1 MNKKKNF
8 MMVPCGIDKDPR
20 LQPWMQQKY
29 VNSHEVIWAVERMI
43 SRLSQKPKERFSIQD
58 LTANLY
64 NPHLPYR
71 LLKELIIGSGFF
83 DYNDAGVRYNWD
95 LFDYFSKQNEEEESP
110 NCSPIDPQS
119 ATNPTCAR
127 TSSST
132 NRRVKQNIDV
142 DIDVDN
148 NPPLKKEKEKKSEED
163 SIDEAAKSAARAAVD
178 AVLNAPAKAPA
189 TDGYEERIRNIV
201 MNYRFRKG
209 SLDNW
214 EGSTMEEKRQNLAKH
229 LIWKLDDAHSEEA
242 ESVGSSLGI
251 ENYKAQWRDIV
262 MAYVKVLNS
271 SGYIS
276 KLVNSDKIG
285 LYLDIFS
292 GKTNAEANTY
302 QEGTRLLKEIKKL
315 RKARIEREKQRYPFE
330 DYNPETGLRY
340 VGNEI
345 IPRYAPPRPDNRSV
359 WDGDEGCWISPEEKD
374 ARRAAGL
381 ARLEAYMAMYDRE
394 RCGAE
399 HK

>member
-1 MNKKKNF
+1 

-163 SIDEAAKSAARAAVD
+163 SIDEAAKSVAVS
-178 AVLNAPAKAPA
+178 LCS
-189 TDGYEERIRNIV
+189 TRCCSSRI
-201 MNYRFRKG
+201 
-209 SLDNW
+209 S
-214 EGSTMEEKRQNLAKH
+214 
-229 LIWKLDDAHSEEA
+229 EA
-242 ESVGSSLGI
+242 EVRLIVASLG
-251 ENYKAQWRDIV
+251 NP
-262 MAYVKVLNS
+262 
-271 SGYIS
+271 
-276 KLVNSDKIG
+276 
-285 LYLDIFS
+285 
-292 GKTNAEANTY
+292 
-302 QEGTRLLKEIKKL
+302 
-315 RKARIEREKQRYPFE
+315 PFVE
-330 DYNPETGLRY
+330 DLSESPK
-340 VGNEI
+340 
-345 IPRYAPPRPDNRSV
+345 PD
-359 WDGDEGCWISPEEKD
+359 E
-374 ARRAAGL
+374 L
-381 ARLEAYMAMYDRE
+381 
-394 RCGAE
+394 
-399 HK
+399 